1 MLQEKEYSG
10 ATPVTAANVA
20 KTAGIV
26 IGSVACF
33 IAASIIGSII
43 CRNAEI
49 TGYKAQFI
57 TGIISLVL
65 YVVILVLLKKTKVLT
80 TKGNGFFGGLLTG
93 GFMIY
98 ASIAAVISSLFIAN
112 PENNT
117 GEISMEPLKFIIPKD
132 LTFGS
137 EQVWCILALT
147 LAAGV
152 CEELLFR
159 GIIFNTLRDLF
170 GRDTE
175 MGTIAAIVTSGVLFG
190 LYHLLNLVSGVDI
203 SAVLP
208 QVASTAALGIFLAAV
223 YARWGN
229 IWVTVFLHA
238 LMDICVVL
246 PNSMK
251 TNENI
256 VESINNTMA
265 DNSKYLGVIIY
276 IILAMILLRKDKRPQ
291 MFTYSVCDDR

>member
-49 TGYKAQFI
+49 TGYKAQFLS
-57 TGIISLVL
+57 GIISLVF

-80 TKGNGFFGGLLTG
+80 TKGNGFFGGLFTG

-98 ASIAAVISSLFIAN
+98 ASIAAVISSLFLSS
-112 PENNT
+112 EDGKT
-117 GEISMEPLKFIIPKD
+117 EFIIPKD

-175 MGTIAAIVTSGVLFG
+175 KGTIAAIVTSGVLFG

-276 IILAMILLRKDKRPQ
+276 IILAVILLRKDKRPQ

>member
-98 ASIAAVISSLFIAN
+98 ASIAAVISSLFLSS
-112 PENNT
+112 EDGKT
-117 GEISMEPLKFIIPKD
+117 EFIIPKD

-147 LAAGV
+147 LAAGI

-175 MGTIAAIVTSGVLFG
+175 KGTIAAIVTSGVLFG

-276 IILAMILLRKDKRPQ
+276 IILAVILLRKEKRPQ

>member
-1 MLQEKEYSG
+1 MLQEKDHSG
-10 ATPVTAANVA
+10 ATPVTAANIA

-80 TKGNGFFGGLLTG
+80 TKGNGFFGGLFTG

-98 ASIAAVISSLFIAN
+98 ASIAAVISSLFLSS
-112 PENNT
+112 EDGKT
-117 GEISMEPLKFIIPKD
+117 EFIIPKD

-147 LAAGV
+147 LAAGI

-276 IILAMILLRKDKRPQ
+276 IILAMSLLRKDKRPQ

>member
-1 MLQEKEYSG
+1 MLQEKDHSG
-10 ATPVTAANVA
+10 ATPVMAANIA

-80 TKGNGFFGGLLTG
+80 TKGNGFFGGLFTG

-98 ASIAAVISSLFIAN
+98 ASIAAVISSLFLSS
-112 PENNT
+112 EDGKT
-117 GEISMEPLKFIIPKD
+117 EFIIPKD

-147 LAAGV
+147 LAAGI